1 MEKLVTTVEKK
12 NILPK
17 NVEVNQNNSDWVIE
31 AEINNRK
38 LKILAVTIAQCNV
51 MSSKTLDIQS
61 SQWELQNWN

>member
-17 NVEVNQNNSDWVIE
+17 NVEVKQNHSDWVIE

-38 LKILAVTIAQCNV
+38 LKILAITIAQCNV